1 MLSLAIKNAILVI
14 LIILI
19 LHFLIKN
26 YLVNQSYERHERQEE
41 DEDSQIKEESLHKGG
56 GGNAHNGRS
65 NKGLE
70 RFTVEPTSRN
80 QQKGNPDKDEIDLYN
95 FIQSKK
101 PLSDISGHQKS
112 TKENGHEGSEKMSSF
127 TTDTFQPQPMSFG
140 NYAPLL

>member
-26 YLVNQSYERHERQEE
+26 YLVNQSYERQERHED
-41 DEDSQIKEESLHKGG
+41 DEDNHRDSHKSNHHLIREESSHKHVTGG
-56 GGNAHNGRS
+56 I
-65 NKGLE
+65 E
-70 RFTVEPTSRN
+70 RFTEGR
-80 QQKGNPDKDEIDLYN
+80 GNPDKDEIDLYN

-101 PLSDISGHQKS
+101 PLSDILDNKKPS
-112 TKENGHEGSEKMSSF
+112 TAEKQELNS
-127 TTDTFQPQPMSFG
+127 DTFQPQPMSFG

>member
-26 YLVNQSYERHERQEE
+26 YLVNQSYERHERQED
-41 DEDSQIKEESLHKGG
+41 DEERDNHKDTHKSNHHLIREESSHKHVTGG
-56 GGNAHNGRS
+56 I
-65 NKGLE
+65 E
-70 RFTVEPTSRN
+70 RFTEGR
-80 QQKGNPDKDEIDLYN
+80 GNPDKDEIDLYN

-101 PLSDISGHQKS
+101 PLSDILDNKKTS
-112 TKENGHEGSEKMSSF
+112 TAEKQELNSDS
-127 TTDTFQPQPMSFG
+127 FQPQPMSFG